1 MKRKEGGFTIVEVV
15 IAVTVIGVLLII
27 AMTTLNG
34 LTAKGRDATRRARA
48 EAMALDLERYYKYNT
63 TFRGHE
69 YPTGNALLADIGKY
83 FSDTTVVQDPC
94 PAAGPIPASWGWTDE
109 QKMLYRYCAQD
120 RERSDCDKVYG
131 ASGKDVCVGF
141 RIYYYS
147 ESDNALYQVNSIW
160 SR

>member
-1 MKRKEGGFTIVEVV
+1 M
-15 IAVTVIGVLLII
+15 
-27 AMTTLNG
+27 
-34 LTAKGRDATRRARA
+34 
-48 EAMALDLERYYKYNT
+48 
-63 TFRGHE
+63 
-69 YPTGNALLADIGKY
+69 
-83 FSDTTVVQDPC
+83 QDPSRSGNRLVKGC

-120 RERSDCDKVYG
+120 RERSDCDKIYG

>member
-15 IAVTVIGVLLII
+15 IAVTVISVLLII
-27 AMTTLNG
+27 AMTTFNG

-83 FSDTTVVQDPC
+83 FSDTTVVQDPSRSGNRLIKGC

-109 QKMLYRYCAQD
+109 LKT
-120 RERSDCDKVYG
+120 ERDPTAIKFTALRVRMF
-131 ASGKDVCVGF
+131 ASV
-141 RIYYYS
+141 S
-147 ESDNALYQVNSIW
+147 EYITIANQIM
-160 SR
+160 RFIR